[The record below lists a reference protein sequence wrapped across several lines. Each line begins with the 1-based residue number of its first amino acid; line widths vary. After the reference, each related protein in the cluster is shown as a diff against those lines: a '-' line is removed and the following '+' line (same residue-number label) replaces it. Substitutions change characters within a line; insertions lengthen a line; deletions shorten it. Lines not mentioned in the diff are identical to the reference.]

1 MEISQKFDQGMIRTL
16 SAESGFEP
24 DEAFFDQRGWFVDQ
38 VWRPTPVND
47 VNTSGKKLV
56 GDSIF
61 AQAFVYLA
69 AAVIAVPI
77 ARRLGLGSALGYLL
91 AGVLVGP
98 YVLGLVGSEGQDV
111 MHFAEFGVVLM
122 LFLVGLELE
131 PRVLWRMRRSV
142 LGLGGSQVVVTAL
155 AIALIALAF
164 GVQWQTATAIGLTL
178 SLSSTAIV
186 LQTLGEKGWL
196 KTQAG
201 KSGFSTLLFQDVAV
215 IPMLAMMPFLAIPEL
230 GTAVSDAASSGHGS
244 HADRTVWVQTGLV
257 LGVVVGMVLAG
268 RYLTRPLFH
277 WIART
282 RAQEVF
288 IATALLLVIGI
299 TLAMNFVGLSPAL
312 GAFLAGVVLAE
323 SEYKHELES
332 NIEPFKGLLLG
343 LFFMAVGASID
354 FALVG
359 GSLGLIMAL
368 VVILIAVKF
377 GVLMLL
383 GRLFGLKLAD
393 NLMYSVMLAQGGEFA
408 FLLFAYAT
416 QSQVLERGLANL
428 LIAVVVISMMITPL
442 LIIVYERWLQP
453 RFAEFAAPPAD
464 ETIDEDDNPV
474 IIAGFGRFGQ
484 IVSRMLRAGKIQCTL
499 LDHDA
504 GQIELTGRFG
514 NKVFYGDASR
524 RELLEAAGAAQ
535 AKLLVVAIDNRG
547 KAEEMVR
554 VAKQH
559 FPGLK
564 VLARA
569 YDRNHAYNLMAA
581 GADVISRE
589 TFGSALL
596 MGEAAYKSL
605 GFDDAQAYRIMRTF
619 KAHDEE
625 GLDKLFEVWGD
636 DHHYGMAVREH
647 LDQLQKVLE
656 DDTEMA
662 EDHFKEA
669 WRVLSQTSRSATD
682 IDRE

>member
-1 MEISQKFDQGMIRTL
+1 M
-16 SAESGFEP
+16 
-24 DEAFFDQRGWFVDQ
+24 
-38 VWRPTPVND
+38 
-47 VNTSGKKLV
+47 
-56 GDSIF
+56 
-61 AQAFVYLA
+61 QAFVYLA

-77 ARRLGLGSALGYLL
+77 ARQLGLGSALGYLL
-91 AGVLVGP
+91 GGILVGP
-98 YVLGLVGSEGQDV
+98 YVLGLVGQEGQDV

-142 LGLGGSQVVVTAL
+142 LGLGGLQVALTSLVIGVIAFAFGLEWQTAL
-155 AIALIALAF
+155 AI
-164 GVQWQTATAIGLTL
+164 GMTL

-215 IPMLAMMPFLAIPEL
+215 IPILAILPFLALPEL
-230 GTAVSDAASSGHGS
+230 GAGAAEAAASDHGHS
-244 HADRTVWVQTGLV
+244 VDRPVWIQTSLT
-257 LGVVVGMVLAG
+257 LGVVAGIVLAG
-268 RYLTRPLFH
+268 RYLARPLFH

-312 GAFLAGVVLAE
+312 GAFLGGVVLAE

-343 LFFMAVGASID
+343 LFFLAVGASID
-354 FALVG
+354 FTLVAGSTGLILALVT
-359 GSLGLIMAL
+359 
-368 VVILIAVKF
+368 ILIITKLAVLLF
-377 GVLMLL
+377 L
-383 GRLFGLKLAD
+383 GRLFKLRLAD
-393 NLMYSVMLAQGGEFA
+393 NLMYSMMLAQGGEFA
-408 FLLFAYAT
+408 FLLFSYAT
-416 QSQVLERGLANL
+416 QSRVLERDLANL
-428 LIAVVVISMMITPL
+428 LIVVVVLSMMITPI
-442 LIIVYERWLQP
+442 LIIVYERWLRP
-453 RFAEFAAPPAD
+453 RFADCVAPPDD

-474 IIAGFGRFGQ
+474 IIAGYGRFGQ
-484 IVSRMLRAGKIQCTL
+484 IVSRMLRAGKISCTL

-535 AKLLVVAIDNRG
+535 AKLLVIAIDSRG

-554 VAKQH
+554 VAKEH
-559 FPGLK
+559 FPNLK
-564 VLARA
+564 ILARA
-569 YDRNHAYNLMAA
+569 YDRSHAYRLMEA
-581 GADVISRE
+581 GADEISRE

-605 GFDDAQAYRIMRTF
+605 GYDDVQAYRIMRTF
-619 KAHDEE
+619 KRHDEE
-625 GLDKLFEVWGD
+625 GLEKLYEVWGD
-636 DHHYGMAVREH
+636 DHDYGLQIRQH
-647 LDQLQKVLE
+647 LDELRKVLE

-662 EDHFKEA
+662 EDHFRDA
-669 WRVLSQTSRSATD
+669 WKVLRDAEKQ
-682 IDRE
+682 

>member
-1 MEISQKFDQGMIRTL
+1 MTNS
-16 SAESGFEP
+16 
-24 DEAFFDQRGWFVDQ
+24 V
-38 VWRPTPVND
+38 
-47 VNTSGKKLV
+47 
-56 GDSIF
+56 F

-69 AAVIAVPI
+69 AAVVAVPI

-91 AGVLVGP
+91 AGILVGP
-98 YVLGLVGSEGQDV
+98 YVLGLVGQEGQDV

-142 LGLGGSQVVVTAL
+142 LGLGGLQVALTSVVIAGI
-155 AIALIALAF
+155 AIAF
-164 GVQWQTATAIGLTL
+164 GLQWQTALAVGMTL

-186 LQTLGEKGWL
+186 LQTMGEKGWL

-215 IPMLAMMPFLAIPEL
+215 IPILAILPFLALPEL
-230 GTAVSDAASSGHGS
+230 GSPAVEAVANDHGHSTERPVWIQTAL
-244 HADRTVWVQTGLV
+244 T
-257 LGVVVGMVLAG
+257 LGVVAGIVLGG
-268 RYLTRPLFH
+268 RYLARPLFH

-312 GAFLAGVVLAE
+312 GAFLGGVVLAE

-343 LFFMAVGASID
+343 LFFLAVGASID
-354 FALVG
+354 FALVAD
-359 GSLGLIMAL
+359 STLPILAL
-368 VVILIAVKF
+368 VAILIVTKLAV
-377 GVLMLL
+377 LLLL
-383 GRLFGLKLAD
+383 GRLFRLRLAD
-393 NLMYSVMLAQGGEFA
+393 NLMYSFMLAQGGEFA
-408 FLLFAYAT
+408 FLLFSYAT
-416 QSQVLERGLANL
+416 QSGVLERGLANL
-428 LIAVVVISMMITPL
+428 LIVVVVLSMMLTPI
-442 LIIVYERWLQP
+442 LIIVYERWLRP
-453 RFAEFAAPPAD
+453 RFAEFAAPPEDA
-464 ETIDEDDNPV
+464 TIEEDDNPV
-474 IIAGFGRFGQ
+474 IIAGYGRFGQ
-484 IVSRMLRAGKIQCTL
+484 IVSRMLRAGKISCTL

-524 RELLEAAGAAQ
+524 RELLEAAGAAR

-547 KAEEMVR
+547 KAVEMVR
-554 VAKQH
+554 VAKEH
-559 FPGLK
+559 FPNLR

-569 YDRNHAYNLMAA
+569 YDRSHAYRLMEA
-581 GADVISRE
+581 GADEVSRE

-605 GFDDAQAYRIMRTF
+605 GYDDVQAYRIMRTF
-619 KAHDEE
+619 KRHDEE
-625 GLDKLFEVWGD
+625 GLEKLFEVWGD
-636 DHHYGMAVREH
+636 DQSYGMKIRQH
-647 LDQLQKVLE
+647 LDELKKVLE

-662 EDHFKEA
+662 EDHFREA
-669 WRVLSQTSRSATD
+669 WKVLRDAGAKQAN
-682 IDRE
+682 